1 MPNRYELPNGEIVD
15 VEAKYLNDFIRENP
29 GAILL
34 LQGVSTWRNAD
45 GDLINV
51 EGEDLEG
58 FVKNTPGAS
67 LYNGSTELKKWYK
80 KAVTPYAEKSVFDV
94 NSWDDFTDWFFIDED
109 ETQEKN
115 TWQETLLGK
124 NQVTD
129 FFGDIYRGAKL
140 GVMQGKDVTDL
151 GLLFNVRE
159 GEQLTEEEQERLFK
173 AIQKQSELPVSD
185 EMLTYMNSLQMS
197 NNGTFNMM
205 NAVSGFT
212 PSLMFETFASST
224 IGMARAFATQEGF
237 AWAAAGAG
245 TGAAVGFG
253 VGAGIGAVTGP
264 GALATGGLGALKG
277 TFSGIVGGLGGVLEA
292 TGKVG
297 ELVRK
302 EMDALGMEFTYENF
316 QKFAEENPD
325 IMLDIKSKA
334 ITKGITVGAVEGLFG
349 AIVPVKGLGKIGSR
363 FGNIFSRPLVRTGT
377 DFVVEGVGGAAGEY
391 LSQKAIGEEAD
402 VKELMLEATG
412 GGPISVVSG
421 INNIARPGKYTV
433 DGIEVSRNE
442 MWNILSNKKLTDQ
455 DIVDANI
462 KIENDPVLEK
472 EIKARNDAFEIL
484 ARLPKDKNGNDIIS
498 KEDREVLIEY
508 ETALEDA
515 KNKKA
520 VLVEVDGK
528 LISTQEL
535 TQQIKDIYGKYEGK
549 TEQDLRIGDVK
560 TAKDVQDYLIKT
572 QVDFTASKQKKA
584 GLGFE
589 AFDFADQF
597 VDGIKSKINDLGVT
611 VDEFLKINKLNSIED
626 FGSADALR
634 FGDGSIFINKE
645 VAVKTKRYNSVGSH
659 EIFHNIVENKFS
671 NLEVNEQKQLISDF
685 KKVLKSKLSRKNYSN
700 IVKRLKRNGE
710 NLETSTEW
718 FTYLSDEVSDP
729 NNKFSEKTGVF
740 QSLIK
745 FFNKNVRKHTDYK
758 NFDFENA
765 ENMYEWIKTYSQD
778 VKAGKER
785 ADVDVLIQE
794 DIKAGKRVPTAKVAA
809 SMSPEARQQIS
820 DSVQEIGSTYS
831 FEGGKKAWNEGG
843 ADNAITEIKQSNYLD
858 DLIAAKFKGDRVPVD
873 FVDKVYTELTSHIR
887 NFNPETNDNLFGWIN
902 SQLANKA
909 GNVYNREY
917 KTTTEQRT
925 AKDVD
930 DRTKEGEVKV
940 QVAAEQDIALQ
951 ELEELDLS
959 PQAIAKRE
967 AQENKRKE
975 KVYSKLRQKLGIET
989 GSELYNRVLDASKKA
1004 LIRAYEA
1011 GKPVRQIQRDL
1022 KDAANT
1028 YIFKEIKNM
1037 LGVGKNYIPTIKN
1050 LRESIVESMFV
1061 ADLVQMERNVPD
1073 SEKVFTRFVKNLT
1086 SKQEVQ
1092 DAVDQNK
1099 LPPSAL
1105 NTIDKGQS
1113 VALYEKVMP
1122 TENEF
1127 VGFFDQ
1133 PLVTAQGVRSGLK
1146 GTRKDQLAKYLA
1158 NSLSLDAMLQ
1168 VAQDPEV
1175 AQKRQD
1181 FAELRGESI
1190 AENDL
1195 QVLAATIGRDVNV
1208 KFSKSTAVADIDAAI
1223 DNSENTDVYLQ
1234 IKFSKSHRDQYE
1246 ARLEKKRPDLTEDQ
1260 RKNAVQS
1267 VFDFVD
1273 GKDIPNN
1280 KKAKYEKMAMHYM
1293 ANGYLI
1299 LPEDGYKVIEAERVA
1314 GIKKIDP
1321 FSYKNPNVLI
1331 EENVADVKGKKTD
1344 PDKVKT
1350 FTNKTEYSNG
1360 VVVYDVEDSKQGQE
1374 DVRKVIDTHFGKKAN
1389 PWCLCARDERVDQQY
1404 QMFDNRQEAE
1414 RYADEMRARGYEIEM
1429 GVREKQNEYEV
1440 YADLIGDS
1448 SKELDDAFSFWKK
1461 YNKQGNGF
1469 KIAFHNGNLVSFRD
1483 GNNMQWWDR
1492 MDKPTD
1498 AVVIKGKKVGNGF
1511 KEVIQVDKNK
1521 TTLLYTEKQIGNAK
1535 NGTYTKKNLDGEIVE
1550 ITTTKNNRSYGKQ
1563 LETFEEK
1570 YYTAKITSYYD
1581 GRGSRVSY
1589 NQKRTYKKFE
1599 GKSQSEKISFGK
1611 DQIRLDDIT
1620 KWEKDIT
1627 YTKEQERGVIVMT
1640 VEGTVNQ
1647 PYFEQAQN
1655 PDAITDPFVRK
1666 NLDYL
1671 VGSNERYFP
1680 LQGKKVT
1687 VIKNENPGQ
1696 TDKVTINGEVQ
1707 ETRVKFSRSA
1717 NNEVSYNL
1725 KNSSIKFSN
1734 TKVKQRDKTI
1744 QKLAIEIGKFE
1755 EDTSQKFLYETL
1767 LFNLSKKNIS
1777 YEEAVNITVDAVN
1790 KEYDGQVAFE
1800 IKNILSEGILTKEN
1814 VNSIVDGFKNITLEN
1829 LRIESL
1835 PLLAKAY
1842 NKIFTDPSISIP
1854 QKINVLLNF
1863 VGIVGR
1869 STRSGKNTPL
1879 RTNKMLFDWIKN
1891 NFVLPEEIIEKLK
1904 PVIFDGYNRKNISK
1918 ILYDGKEINKY
1929 LHTDTIRRKL
1939 TSNKNVQ
1946 EILNIMKS
1954 QAQEAFSTMID
1965 ILGSKRFTLEEKL
1978 AFIERT
1984 FLDQM
1989 GMMRKT
1995 YPPGFYV
2002 YGNKYNEKNTK
2013 LEHNPPVAE
2022 VKEIWKEYAKGIK
2035 NKQEVLSWYE
2045 NSNASVN
2052 VISTEMN
2059 DALTKAGL
2067 SQSRKGLDNRME
2079 HKNVKPLVDKA
2090 VKNNEVGNYT
2100 DVKQD
2105 YALKT
2110 YEKTKSAFKFSR
2122 STKNPTKGITILDF
2136 DDTLATSSSLI
2147 RYTRP
2152 DGTKGTLTPEQ
2163 YASTYE
2169 DLLGL
2174 GYEFDFSE
2182 FNKVVDGKPA
2192 PLLNKAKK
2200 LAGKFGTKNMFI
2212 LTARPAAS
2220 APAIQKF
2227 LKENGLNIPLKNITG
2242 LGNSTAEAK
2251 AMWVLDK
2258 VSEGYND
2265 FYFADDAIQNVK
2277 EVRNVLEQVDVKSK
2291 VQQAKVKFSKSL
2303 DKDFND
2309 IIQDVKGIE
2318 SSKRFSVAKGRA
2330 RGKGKGRF
2338 RFFIPPSHEDFV
2350 GLLYNFIG
2358 FGEKGNKHRDFFE
2371 KSLIKPLNRGF
2382 RELNVAKQ
2390 AIANDYRALVK
2401 GMPQVRKRL
2410 GEKILK
2416 GDYTVEDAI
2425 RVYLF
2430 DKAGFEIPGLT
2441 KTDLKN
2447 LVEFVKS
2454 DPMVHSFADT
2464 VGKISR
2470 VEEGYISPGDSWQA
2484 SNIRYDLVDATGRVG
2499 RAKFFTEFQEN
2510 ADIIF
2515 SDENIN
2521 KIRAAFGD
2529 NFVEALQD
2537 MLYRIKTGS
2546 NRPTGNNRIVNRFL
2560 DWINGSVG
2568 ATMFF
2573 NARSAVLQTLSTVN
2587 FINFGDNNIFKAA
2600 AAFANQKQYWSD
2612 FAALFNSDFLKQR
2625 RSGAAF
2631 DVNANEIAREVA
2643 GSKNPVLA
2651 AIKYLLN
2658 IGFLPTQLADSFAIA
2673 SGGATFYRNRIKTY
2687 LKQGLSQKEA
2697 EAKAFID
2704 FQEIAEATQQSA
2716 RPDMVSQQQ
2725 TSTLGRIILAFQNVT
2740 AQYAR
2745 LIKKATL
2752 DLVNRR
2758 RSRGYQTQIQSDMS
2772 NISRIIYYGAIQAVI
2787 FNALQNALFAMMFDE
2802 DEEDE
2807 KKTEKFFAT
2816 KKQRVINGTIDSLL
2830 KGLGVGGA
2838 VVATIKNYV
2847 IKLSENLEDDS
2858 FFKEPASIELLQVS
2872 PPIGIKIRKIRR
2884 AEKNLEWNKDVITEL
2899 PLDNLDNPIYETS
2912 ANYIEGFTNIPV
2924 ARLLRKVQN
2933 ISAAL
2938 DSQNKWWQR
2947 VAIGLGWSRWDVGVT
2962 DNEIKEAKKA
2972 IRENNKRIDK
2982 ETKLKK
2988 ATPEE
2993 KLKIIEKEVFDLNKS
3008 EQVKILEANNLDPK
3022 KYPKE
3027 ADRVEAIMK
3036 LRKKNEKKIDKQI
3049 RDIQDYVP
3057 TEKEQRSIDL
3067 FKLNKKDQ
3075 VNMLIDLGLS
3085 SKQIKKLKYE
3095 EDRVNK
3101 IIQLQDKSKSKK

>member
-1 MPNRYELPNGEIVD
+1 MSNKLVVGNVDTLKNEKILPNIVVGGAINENAPVDGGFFEDLYIALQQGLDAGFSVNEAFD
-15 VEAKYLNDFIRENP
+15 VYKQGANISDEDLQAYIDAVSRMDKSKITNEQYMFQKAVEKNGGGFFGGMKALYENP
-29 GAILL
+29 GYLP
-34 LQGVSTWRNAD
+34 Q
-45 GDLINV
+45 LIV
-51 EGEDLEG
+51 
-58 FVKNTPGAS
+58 TSGATMFGS
-67 LYNGSTELKKWYK
+67 L
-80 KAVTPYAEKSVFDV
+80 
-94 NSWDDFTDWFFIDED
+94 IDS
-109 ETQEKN
+109 
-115 TWQETLLGK
+115 
-124 NQVTD
+124 
-129 FFGDIYRGAKL
+129 
-140 GVMQGKDVTDL
+140 
-151 GLLFNVRE
+151 
-159 GEQLTEEEQERLFK
+159 EEV
-173 AIQKQSELPVSD
+173 A
-185 EMLTYMNSLQMS
+185 
-197 NNGTFNMM
+197 
-205 NAVSGFT
+205 GFT
-212 PSLMFETFASST
+212 A
-224 IGMARAFATQEGF
+224 IGAG
-237 AWAAAGAG
+237 AGAG
-245 TGAAVGFG
+245 TGAAIGSTGFSLG
-253 VGAGIGAVTGP
+253 PVGAFTTAGGAITG
-264 GALATGGLGALKG
+264 T
-277 TFSGIVGGLGGVLEA
+277 VGGAFTGLTGAMETSLTLTDLLRDELGD
-292 TGKVG
+292 
-297 ELVRK
+297 K
-302 EMDALGMEFTYENF
+302 EFNKENIRNIL
-316 QKFAEENPD
+316 ENPE
-325 IMLDIKSKA
+325 A
-334 ITKGITVGAVEGLFG
+334 IERLKNRSLARGMTIGMVEGLTM
-349 AIVPVKGLGKIGSR
+349 GLSR
-363 FGNIFSRPLVRTGT
+363 
-377 DFVVEGVGGAAGEY
+377 GVGGSVLRTTTRTGSKVGGVKTALKIGGATSAVEMAGGGTGEFLGQLAAGQEI
-391 LSQKAIGEEAD
+391 KGEEIF
-402 VKELMLEATG
+402 LEAIAEGKGIVNVTDI
-412 GGPISVVSG
+412 ISSAAKPTAYKLNG
-421 INNIARPGKYTV
+421 EFTSKKE
-433 DGIEVSRNE
+433 IESVLNDK
-442 MWNILSNKKLTDQ
+442 NLTPEELL
-455 DIVDANI
+455 NI
-462 KIENDPVLEK
+462 KIEVENDVNLQDKITNARARANIKKNIDKSVTNESDLNELIDLEVERRNLESSKKNKKGAFKPLNLDNKIETNQNKIDEILSKYEGVTTEQVTDVTEKAIVSERLKSDVNFAEKYAGLFDLKFNQINDEAALEK
-472 EIKARNDAFEIL
+472 YLKDNNIKGKIAEDFRKSSGFVNESTGELVINM
-484 ARLPKDKNGNDIIS
+484 PKAAEVKNGNIGNH
-498 KEDREVLIEY
+498 ELLHGVLR
-508 ETALEDA
+508 
-515 KNKKA
+515 KA
-520 VLVEVDGK
+520 VREGKINKTLIQDLETKIGSKNWSRVEQK
-528 LISTQEL
+528 
-535 TQQIKDIYGKYEGK
+535 IKDGGYSESYMKDNPDEYITLLSEAIL
-549 TEQDLRIGDVK
+549 EGDVK
-560 TAKDVQDYLIKT
+560 LKRGVLQQLADLFTPILRALGFKRINFENADATLDFLKEYHKSIKSNKLSKAIISA
-572 QVDFTASKQKKA
+572 TASKR
-584 GLGFE
+584 
-589 AFDFADQF
+589 
-597 VDGIKSKINDLGVT
+597 T
-611 VDEFLKINKLNSIED
+611 
-626 FGSADALR
+626 
-634 FGDGSIFINKE
+634 
-645 VAVKTKRYNSVGSH
+645 
-659 EIFHNIVENKFS
+659 
-671 NLEVNEQKQLISDF
+671 
-685 KKVLKSKLSRKNYSN
+685 
-700 IVKRLKRNGE
+700 GE
-710 NLETSTEW
+710 
-718 FTYLSDEVSDP
+718 
-729 NNKFSEKTGVF
+729 TGV
-740 QSLIK
+740 K
-745 FFNKNVRKHTDYK
+745 
-758 NFDFENA
+758 
-765 ENMYEWIKTYSQD
+765 M
-778 VKAGKER
+778 
-785 ADVDVLIQE
+785 
-794 DIKAGKRVPTAKVAA
+794 

-831 FEGGKKAWNEGG
+831 FEGGKKAWDEGG
-843 ADNAITEIKQSNYLD
+843 ADNSIKEIKESNYLD
-858 DLIAAKFKGDRVPVD
+858 DLIAAKFKGDRVPKD

-902 SQLANKA
+902 SQIGNKA

-959 PQAIAKRE
+959 PQAVAKRE

-975 KVYSKLRQKLGIET
+975 KIYSKLRQKLGIET
-989 GSELYNRVLDASKKA
+989 GSELYNRVLEASKKA

-1073 SEKVFTRFVKNLT
+1073 NEKVFTRFVKNLT

-1092 DAVDQNK
+1092 NAVDQNK

-1133 PLVTAQGVRSGLK
+1133 PLVTAKGVRSGLK

-1208 KFSKSTAVADIDAAI
+1208 KFSKSNAIADIDAAI
-1223 DNSENTDVYLQ
+1223 DNGDNTGVYLQ

-1246 ARLEKKRPDLTEDQ
+1246 RRLEKNRPDLTEDQ

-1273 GKDIPNN
+1273 GKNIPNN

-1299 LPEDGYKVIEAERVA
+1299 LPEDGYKVIEAERIA

-1350 FTNKTEYSNG
+1350 FTNKTEYGNG
-1360 VVVYDVEDSKQGQE
+1360 VVVYDVENSKQGQE

-1389 PWCLCARDERVDQQY
+1389 PWCLCARDQRTDQQY

-1414 RYADEMRARGYEIEM
+1414 RYADEMKDRGYEIEI
-1429 GVREKQNEYEV
+1429 GIREKQNEYEV
-1440 YADLIGDS
+1440 FADLIGKDKS
-1448 SKELDDAFSFWKK
+1448 TELDNAFGFWKK

-1498 AVVIKGKKVGNGF
+1498 AVVVKGKKVGDGF
-1511 KEVIQVDKNK
+1511 REVIQVDENK
-1521 TTLLYTEKQIGNAK
+1521 STLLHLEKQTGNAK
-1535 NGTYTKKNLDGEIVE
+1535 NGTYTKKNLYGKIVE
-1550 ITTTKNNRSYGKQ
+1550 ITTTKNNRKHGKQ
-1563 LETFEEK
+1563 LETFEK
-1570 YYTAKITSYYD
+1570 TYYTAEVTSYYD

-1599 GKSQSEKISFGK
+1599 GKSQSEKIDVGK

-1647 PYFEQAQN
+1647 AYFEQAQN
-1655 PDAITDPFVRK
+1655 PDAITDPFTKK
-1666 NLDYL
+1666 NFKYL
-1671 VGSNERYFP
+1671 VQSNERYFP

-1687 VIKNENPGQ
+1687 VIKNENPSQ

-1707 ETRVKFSRSA
+1707 ETRVKFSRNADNQA
-1717 NNEVSYNL
+1717 NYNL
-1725 KNSSIKFSN
+1725 KNNSVKFSK
-1734 TKVKQRDKTI
+1734 TSVKQKDKVR
-1744 QKLAIEIGKFE
+1744 QKLAIEIDKFQ
-1755 EDTSQKFLYETL
+1755 EDTSQRFIYENLLLNLNKFE
-1767 LFNLSKKNIS
+1767 S
-1777 YEEAVNITVDAVN
+1777 YEDAVSATVESVKN
-1790 KEYDGQVAFE
+1790 EYGDQVAFE
-1800 IKNILSEGILTKEN
+1800 IKDVLSQGVFTKEN
-1814 VNSIVDGFKNITLEN
+1814 VNSIVDSFKNITLEN
-1829 LRIESL
+1829 LRIQSL

-1842 NKIFTDPSISIP
+1842 NKIFTDPNISID

-1879 RTNKMLFDWIKN
+1879 RTNKMLFDWIEN
-1891 NFVLPEEIIEKLK
+1891 NLALPKEIIEKLE
-1904 PVIFDGYNRKNISK
+1904 VEIFDGYNRKNISK
-1918 ILYDGKEINKY
+1918 ILHDGKEINKY

-1946 EILNIMKS
+1946 EVLNTMKS

-1965 ILGSKRFTLEEKL
+1965 VLGKDSKFTLEEKL

-2022 VKEIWKEYAKGIK
+2022 VKEIWKQYAKGIIG
-2035 NKQEVLSWYE
+2035 KQEVLGWYE

-2090 VKNNEVGNYT
+2090 IKNNEVGNYT
-2100 DVKQD
+2100 DTKQD
-2105 YALKT
+2105 YSLKT
-2110 YEKTKSAFKFSR
+2110 YEKTKSVFKFSR
-2122 STKNPTKGITILDF
+2122 STNNPTKGITILDF

-2220 APAIQKF
+2220 ASAIQKF
-2227 LKENGLNIPLKNITG
+2227 LKENGLNIPLENITG

-2251 AMWVLDK
+2251 AMWVLGK

-2277 EVRNVLEQVDVKSK
+2277 EVKNVLEQVDVKSK
-2291 VQQAKVKFSKSL
+2291 VQQARVKFSKSL

-2309 IIQDVKGIE
+2309 IIEDVKGIE
-2318 SSKRFSVAKGRA
+2318 SKKRFSEAKGRA
-2330 RGKGKGRF
+2330 RGQGKGRF

-2401 GMPQVRKRL
+2401 GMPEVRKRL

-2430 DKAGFEIPGLT
+2430 NKAGYEIPGLT

-2454 DPMVHSFADT
+2454 DSMIQSFADT

-2546 NRPTGNNRIVNRFL
+2546 NRPTGNNRIVNGFL

-2643 GSKNPVLA
+2643 GSKNPVVA

-2740 AQYAR
+2740 AQYTR

-2752 DLVNRR
+2752 DLVSRR
-2758 RSRGYQTQIQSDMS
+2758 RSRGYQTQLQSDMS

-2858 FFKEPASIELLQVS
+2858 FFKEPPSYELLQLS

-2912 ANYIEGFTNIPV
+2912 ANYIEGFSNIPV
-2924 ARLLRKVQN
+2924 ARLLKKVQN

-2947 VAIGLGWSRWDVGVT
+2947 VAIGLGWSKWDVGIQ

-2972 IRENNKRIDK
+2972 IRENNKRINK
-2982 ETKLKK
+2982 ETKLKEV
-2988 ATPEE
+2988 TPEE
-2993 KLKIIEKEVFDLNKS
+2993 KTKIVEKSVFDLKKA

-3027 ADRVEAIMK
+3027 EDRVEAIMK
-3036 LRKKNEKKIDKQI
+3036 LREKNKRKIDSTI
-3049 RDIQDYVP
+3049 TAVENYIP
-3057 TEKEQRSIDL
+3057 TKKEQRSIDL
-3067 FKLNKKDQ
+3067 FKIKKKDQ

-3101 IIQLQDKSKSKK
+3101 IIELQDKKKSKKR